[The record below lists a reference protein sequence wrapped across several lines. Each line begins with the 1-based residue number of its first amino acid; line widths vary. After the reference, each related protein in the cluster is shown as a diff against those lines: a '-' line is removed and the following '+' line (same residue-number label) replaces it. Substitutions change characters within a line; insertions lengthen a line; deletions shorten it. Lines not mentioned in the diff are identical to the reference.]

1 MTEKEEKLLIDCRKK
16 IKELLDKSNNPDIKR
31 RCALALTSLNIRI
44 DLDLTYEDDEPF
56 M

>member
-1 MTEKEEKLLIDCRKK
+1 MTEKEKKLLIDCRKR
-16 IKELLDKSNNPDIKR
+16 IKKLFDLSNNPDIKR

-44 DLDLTYEDDEPF
+44 ELDLTYEDDEPY